1 MPNSESSFLHQGA
14 ATLGTNGWH
23 APTLDSEQKFHVSQ
37 QSSNTTLSYRHGSAG
52 GRLHHSLGCDFM
64 LLLALAGTNNKKP
77 SRGLMSHCL
86 TFHRTWGEEGSR
98 ILAL

>member
-64 LLLALAGTNNKKP
+64 ILLALAGTNNIETFAWP
-77 SRGLMSHCL
+77 HVPLLNLSQDVGRGG
-86 TFHRTWGEEGSR
+86 F
-98 ILAL
+98 